1 MGHLRVNCPNK
12 ISKPYPF
19 NDSLVGSVYIGV
31 NKCFDDIC
39 SPLVRVDN
47 PQSDQLSKADHSRV
61 SSDRAQTCDAYVGGP
76 LQCHGRGE
84 GSSNHGNDPDDLGII
99 GNKPELNT
107 TEVQRY
113 WELEQNSTQV
123 HDVQGRLK
131 SNLIFWK
138 EVLQAPVPIIET
150 VSEGYKLPL
159 LSLPPTYERRNQSS
173 AHQHADFVSSAITE
187 LLQNRCIQKVAF
199 KPHICSPLSVVSNN
213 SGKLRLV
220 LNLRY
225 LNQFLWKEKFK
236 YEDLRVAMLMF
247 QPDDYMFTF
256 DLKSGYHHIDIHIE
270 HWKYLGFAWGE
281 GSAVQ
286 YYVFCVLPFGLA
298 TACYL
303 FTKLMRPLVKFWRSQ
318 GLRVVV
324 YLDDGIGASCGE
336 LKARKDS
343 TRIQHDL
350 DRAGFVAN
358 IAKCKW
364 SPSQQCVWLGFE
376 VDLHRGVLSVP
387 QEKINAL
394 KTQLEQ
400 VALRP
405 RLPAKVLASLAGKLI
420 AMSIALGPVARL
432 MTRGLF
438 ALLSTRQSWCET
450 LTVSDQAKA
459 EVQFWLAEMV
469 KFNGQNIW
477 VGPSALRVVYTDA
490 SQTGYAGYT
499 VQHGCHIAHG
509 LWLPEEASKSSTWR
523 EIRAVRQVL
532 EALESK
538 LSNERVRWFT
548 DNQNVVRILQV
559 GSRKPDLQAEALAIF
574 SISLAQHIHIEP
586 EWVPR
591 RDNEVADYLSRIVD
605 YDDWSLS
612 HNTFRALDD
621 AWGPHTVDRFASHY
635 NTHLPRF
642 NSRFWNPGSEA
653 VDAFTSNWC
662 DENNWICP
670 PVYLV
675 PRVIQHARK
684 CKACG
689 TLLVPEWPS
698 APFCSQRKVSLHPL
712 LCSLRC

>member
-19 NDSLVGSVYIGV
+19 NDSSVGSVYIGV

-99 GNKPELNT
+99 GKKPELDT

-298 TACYL
+298 TACYV
-303 FTKLMRPLVKFWRSQ
+303 PLYQVDAS
-318 GLRVVV
+318 LR
-324 YLDDGIGASCGE
+324 
-336 LKARKDS
+336 
-343 TRIQHDL
+343 
-350 DRAGFVAN
+350 
-358 IAKCKW
+358 
-364 SPSQQCVWLGFE
+364 
-376 VDLHRGVLSVP
+376 
-387 QEKINAL
+387 
-394 KTQLEQ
+394 
-400 VALRP
+400 
-405 RLPAKVLASLAGKLI
+405 KVLEI
-420 AMSIALGPVARL
+420 
-432 MTRGLF
+432 
-438 ALLSTRQSWCET
+438 
-450 LTVSDQAKA
+450 
-459 EVQFWLAEMV
+459 
-469 KFNGQNIW
+469 
-477 VGPSALRVVYTDA
+477 
-490 SQTGYAGYT
+490 TG
-499 VQHGCHIAHG
+499 
-509 LWLPEEASKSSTWR
+509 
-523 EIRAVRQVL
+523 
-532 EALESK
+532 
-538 LSNERVRWFT
+538 FT
-548 DNQNVVRILQV
+548 
-559 GSRKPDLQAEALAIF
+559 G
-574 SISLAQHIHIEP
+574 
-586 EWVPR
+586 
-591 RDNEVADYLSRIVD
+591 
-605 YDDWSLS
+605 
-612 HNTFRALDD
+612 
-621 AWGPHTVDRFASHY
+621 
-635 NTHLPRF
+635 
-642 NSRFWNPGSEA
+642 
-653 VDAFTSNWC
+653 
-662 DENNWICP
+662 
-670 PVYLV
+670 
-675 PRVIQHARK
+675 
-684 CKACG
+684 
-689 TLLVPEWPS
+689 
-698 APFCSQRKVSLHPL
+698 
-712 LCSLRC
+712 CSLP